1 MLKKNKLKILISSL
15 LVVLPVLFGILMWK
29 DLPNVMATHWGA
41 DGNADGFSG
50 KAFAVF
56 GLPCILLA
64 LHIICLLVT
73 LLDKKQKEQNEKAL
87 GMIFWIIPAIS
98 LFVNGIMYRA
108 AFGQEFDMAFVLPVL
123 LGVMFIFIGNYLP
136 KVKQNGTLG
145 IKISWTLN
153 NEENWN
159 KTHRFGGKVWVV
171 GGFLSL
177 LSIFLPVEAMVCVS
191 LCVVLAMV
199 IIPVVYSY
207 HIYRQHKKAG
217 IVYEA
222 APQSKGK
229 KITARIISGV
239 LCVATLVGIAVLM
252 FTGDIEVLCED
263 ATLQINATYWT
274 DAVVDYSQI
283 DGAEYRE
290 ELPVGVRTNG
300 FASARLA
307 LGLFQNDE
315 FGNYTLYSYTGA
327 QGFIVLTSQGK
338 TLVIGLKDPNETK
351 AIYEAL
357 QNKMN

>member
-1 MLKKNKLKILISSL
+1 MLKKNKFKILISSL
-15 LVVLPVLFGILMWK
+15 LILLPILFGIILWK
-29 DLPNVMATHWGA
+29 DLPDVMATHWGA
-41 DGNADGFSG
+41 DGNVDGRSG

-56 GLPCILLA
+56 GLPCILLV
-64 LHIICLLVT
+64 LHFICLLAT

-98 LFVNGIMYRA
+98 LFVNGIMYRV

-123 LGVMFIFIGNYLP
+123 MGVMFIFMGNYLP
-136 KVKQNGTLG
+136 KVKH
-145 IKISWTLN
+145 

-177 LSIFLPVEAMVCVS
+177 FSIFLPVEAMVCVS

-199 IIPVVYSY
+199 TIPVAYSY

-239 LCVATLVGIAVLM
+239 LCLATLVGIVVLM

-290 ELPVGVRTNG
+290 ELSVGVRTNG

-307 LGLFQNDE
+307 LGVFQNDE
-315 FGNYTLYSYTGA
+315 FGYYTLYSYTGA

-338 TLVIGLKDPNETK
+338 NLVIGLKDPNEAK
-351 AIYEAL
+351 ALYEAL
-357 QNKMN
+357 QNKMNQ